1 MSGNRENFSGRFALI
16 ASFAGSAI
24 GLGNIWRFPYMVG
37 EKGGAA
43 FIVIYLLCSLLVA
56 MPIFFAESL
65 LGRNSGA
72 GVGTT
77 MNRFFGGKSAK
88 VMKIFFL
95 LAPIIVSSFYSVV
108 GGWSLDYFVRSL
120 AGEFRGVSREEAISF
135 FGNFSSSALEPLF
148 THIFFLL
155 LSAVIVV
162 RGLNGGIEKF
172 NKITVPLLF
181 ILIIVLVCYSFSLP
195 RAVRGITYLMKPD
208 FAKITPGVLASA
220 MGQSFFSL
228 SLGMGTILVYSS
240 YMKKKD
246 SIMGAGFWTVI
257 FDTFFAVLAAFAII
271 PAVFSAGI
279 RPNAGPSLVFETLPF
294 IFSSMKGVSPL
305 ISYAMPTIFF
315 FSILVA
321 ALTSEISMLEVIV
334 EYYVSEKKMS
344 RKKATF
350 LSFAIC
356 VALGCLCSLS
366 FGPLSGIQV
375 FGKNIFGLL
384 DMASSNFL
392 MILGSLFF
400 SVIVGWKMDR
410 EAVREELT
418 NAGTDKLAVKMFSF
432 IYSWIRYVIPV
443 LLVIIFITNLMK

>member
-1 MSGNRENFSGRFALI
+1 MSGKRENFSGRFAMI
-16 ASFAGSAI
+16 AAFAGSAI

-43 FIVIYLLCSLLVA
+43 FIIIYLLCSLLVA

-72 GVGTT
+72 GLGTT
-77 MNRFFGGKSAK
+77 MNKFFRGKSAK
-88 VMKIFFL
+88 VMKVFFL
-95 LAPIIVSSFYSVV
+95 LAPIIITSFYSVV
-108 GGWSLDYFVRSL
+108 GGWSLDYLIRSL
-120 AGEFRGVSREEAISF
+120 AGGFRGISREESISF
-135 FGNFSSSALEPLF
+135 FVNFSSSAVEPLL

-155 LSAVIVV
+155 MSAFIVV
-162 RGLNGGIEKF
+162 KGLNGGIEKF

-181 ILIIVLVCYSFSLP
+181 ILIIALVVYSFSLP
-195 RAVRGITYLMKPD
+195 RAMRGINYLMKPD

-228 SLGMGTILVYSS
+228 SLGVGTILVYSS

-246 SIMGAGFWTVI
+246 SIPGAGFWTVI
-257 FDTFFAVLAAFAII
+257 FDTCFAVLAAFAIL

-294 IFSSMKGVSPL
+294 IFSSMKEVSPVV
-305 ISYAMPTIFF
+305 SYAMPIVFF

-334 EYYVSEKKMS
+334 ENFVTDKKMS
-344 RKKATF
+344 RKKATLVGF
-350 LSFAIC
+350 SIC
-356 VALGCLCSLS
+356 VALGSVCSLS
-366 FGPLSGIQV
+366 FGPLSGIQI
-375 FGKNIFGLL
+375 FGKNIFGIF
-384 DMASSNFL
+384 DMVSSNFL

-400 SVIVGWKMDR
+400 SVLVGWKMDKK
-410 EAVREELT
+410 AVREEFT
-418 NAGTDKLAVKMFSF
+418 NAGTGKLATKMFSF
-432 IYSWIRYVIPV
+432 VYAWIRYVVPV
-443 LLVIIFITNLMK
+443 LLMVIFITNLMK